1 MFTKALLLIE
11 VPPRAFH
18 PAIFDQIISFSP
30 PPPPFLFNAQGR
42 RQRHDTLSMAEATTE
57 LELALK
63 FVRSIELSYP
73 DGQLLECFLQDSADP
88 VQAARYM
95 LQRCFVEGRGLD
107 LESFV
112 SDWKQLI
119 NMCTSTRFRVGSSYT
134 NYEQLPTEARP
145 TNFMTKPSLPTST
158 QETVEGVASP
168 D

>member
-1 MFTKALLLIE
+1 
-11 VPPRAFH
+11 
-18 PAIFDQIISFSP
+18 
-30 PPPPFLFNAQGR
+30 
-42 RQRHDTLSMAEATTE
+42 MAEATTE

-119 NMCTSTRFRVGSSYT
+119 NMFAHRGPTYQLHDKAVIANINARDRGRCCITGLGSSFWDPLVVAPI
-134 NYEQLPTEARP
+134 LPAGKIHVDEVVVVLSNIIFTFIDRFKI
-145 TNFMTKPSLPTST
+145 N
-158 QETVEGVASP
+158 
-168 D
+168 

>member
-11 VPPRAFH
+11 VSPRAFH
-18 PAIFDQIISFSP
+18 PAIFEQIIFLPLSP
-30 PPPPFLFNAQGR
+30 FFLFDAQGR

-57 LELALK
+57 FELALK

-107 LESFV
+107 LESFM

-119 NMCTSTRFRVGSSYT
+119 NMCTSTRFRVRSSYT
-134 NYEQLPTEARP
+134 NYNQLPTKARP
-145 TNFMTKPSLPTST
+145 TNFMTKPLLPTSS
-158 QETVEGVASP
+158 QETGEGVASP